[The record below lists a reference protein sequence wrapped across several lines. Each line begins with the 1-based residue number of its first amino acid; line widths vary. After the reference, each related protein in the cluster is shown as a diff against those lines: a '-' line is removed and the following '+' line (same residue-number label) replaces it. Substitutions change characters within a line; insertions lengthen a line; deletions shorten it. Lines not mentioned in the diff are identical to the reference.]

1 MRGLESQGMIC
12 AASLEDN
19 SGPDPAVATFLEEV
33 EIGARLK

>member
-1 MRGLESQGMIC
+1 MIC

-19 SGPDPAVATFLEEV
+19 SGPKPALAAFLEKV